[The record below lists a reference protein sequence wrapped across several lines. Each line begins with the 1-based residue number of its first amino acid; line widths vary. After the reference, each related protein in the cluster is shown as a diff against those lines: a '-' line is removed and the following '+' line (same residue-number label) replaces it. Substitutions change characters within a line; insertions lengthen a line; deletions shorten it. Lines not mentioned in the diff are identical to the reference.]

1 MWLKEE
7 KKMWIRMRR
16 VIRIMMTMIMMEKK
30 MILKQGKLLQESCL
44 IILRQ
49 IVCLGYPEL
58 QHNNHNY

>member
-7 KKMWIRMRR
+7 KKMWIRMKK
-16 VIRIMMTMIMMEKK
+16 VIRIMMMMTMMEKK
-30 MILKQGKLLQESCL
+30 MNLKQGRFLQESCL

-58 QHNNHNY
+58 QPNNHNY